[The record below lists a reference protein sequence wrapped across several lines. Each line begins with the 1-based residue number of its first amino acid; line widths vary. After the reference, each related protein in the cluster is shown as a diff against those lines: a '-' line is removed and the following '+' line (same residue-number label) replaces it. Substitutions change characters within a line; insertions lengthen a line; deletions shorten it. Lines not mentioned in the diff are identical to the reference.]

1 MNSSFNLLLEDV
13 LELINIVRE
22 EHSTIVYTRVL
33 KIKEEVVQSLKTLVG
48 GILLSMANHVMIL
61 KLYAETAQLV
71 SVLSPAQYVRIVKR
85 IASITRISGKFVG
98 PPLLRRRG
106 YFYFLYV
113 FLLLLLLPPK

>member
-33 KIKEEVVQSLKTLVG
+33 KIKEVVQSLKTLVG

-106 YFYFLYV
+106 YFYFL
-113 FLLLLLLPPK
+113 